1 MLTIGVSKLA
11 MTEEAQNS
19 LYITYW
25 GESIA
30 LWAFGVAWI
39 VAGKV
44 ISPLVDDEE
53 KLKLNFFGK

>member
-1 MLTIGVSKLA
+1 
-11 MTEEAQNS
+11 MTEEARNS

-25 GESIA
+25 GEAIA
-30 LWAFGVAWI
+30 LWAFGIAWI

-53 KLKLNFFGK
+53 KLKLNLFGE